1 MAEGTGNGGGGGGGG
16 GTPPQGDRDA
26 ILSYLFDPDVSG
38 LLAELE
44 GGPLPLADLAER
56 VGIAP
61 CEADSRLSYLAG
73 RGYVA
78 RRIDPSTG
86 AVSYEADAPRLA
98 AAMERDENYQ
108 AAVDGLTKL
117 DGFLN

>member
-1 MAEGTGNGGGGGGGG
+1 MAGEAGSNG
-16 GTPPQGDRDA
+16 GTPDSGDRDA
-26 ILSYLFDPDVSG
+26 VISSLFDPGVSG

-44 GGPLPLADLAER
+44 GGPLRLADLAER
-56 VGIAP
+56 AGVAP
-61 CEADSRLSYLAG
+61 CEADSRLSHLAE

-86 AVSYEADAPRLA
+86 AVSYEADASRLA
-98 AAMERDENYQ
+98 AAMEHDENYQ
-108 AAVDGLTKL
+108 SAVDGLTKL